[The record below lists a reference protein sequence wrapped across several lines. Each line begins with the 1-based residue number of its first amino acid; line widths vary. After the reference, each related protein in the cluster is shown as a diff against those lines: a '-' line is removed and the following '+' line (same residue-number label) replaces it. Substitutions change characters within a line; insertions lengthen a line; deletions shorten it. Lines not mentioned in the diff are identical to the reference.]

1 MRELTKKLG
10 NLQFGCLPLS
20 NGQDKLNEFVILNF
34 DREIIEFQ
42 EKQRCFQTDTLVSI
56 DKRMVLHK
64 VKQIRSCHLEHI
76 GMEPCPAECRRW
88 LSERRFQQSNITD
101 PIDSAVD
108 LYLVLVKRVK
118 PANLLEINFS

>member
-1 MRELTKKLG
+1 
-10 NLQFGCLPLS
+10 LPLS

-34 DREIIEFQ
+34 DRAIIEFQ

-56 DKRMVLHK
+56 DKRMVLYK

-76 GMEPCPAECRRW
+76 GMERCPAECRRW

-101 PIDSAVD
+101 SIGSAVD
-108 LYLVLVKRVK
+108 LYLVLV
-118 PANLLEINFS
+118 NLKDVVDGKKLSHHCYSASFLKTLA